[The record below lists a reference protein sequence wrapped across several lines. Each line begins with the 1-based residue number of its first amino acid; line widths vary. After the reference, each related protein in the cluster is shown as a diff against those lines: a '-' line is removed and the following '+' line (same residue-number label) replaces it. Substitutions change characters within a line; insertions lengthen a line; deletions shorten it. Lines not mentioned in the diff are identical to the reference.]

1 MWLMIMCV
9 AGALDL
15 ISPIEPTPQ
24 PEIVQEEIIV
34 EDVND
39 RENLGSS
46 EEIDDSNNL
55 NSSNSL
61 ETLNSSLELP
71 PVPEDEKPSI
81 EELLEKILEKLEKI
95 EENSGRQLDEMEEFE
110 KMIRKVVREEIEN
123 AFKEREQ
130 KKAVKAE
137 PKPEPK
143 PVEKP
148 KPVEEPKQA
157 APSSEVTLY
166 FYPMPGCEPCN
177 RMKQELVTSNMGIPL
192 MQGRYPCTFRDGTPV
207 TTYPSAELMDGGKLV
222 KRWVGY
228 TPAYAIRDEYEL
240 YTLNQTR

>member
-9 AGALDL
+9 AGSLDL
-15 ISPIEPTPQ
+15 ISPPEPAPQ
-24 PEIVQEEIIV
+24 PEVAQEETIV

-46 EEIDDSNNL
+46 EESNSLENL
-55 NSSNSL
+55 NSSI
-61 ETLNSSLELP
+61 ELP

-95 EENSGRQLDEMEEFE
+95 EKNSGQQLDEMEEFE
-110 KMIRKVVREEIEN
+110 KMIRKVVREEIDN

-130 KKAVKAE
+130 KKAVKTA

-143 PVEKP
+143 PVEEPQPEQKP
-148 KPVEEPKQA
+148 A
-157 APSSEVTLY
+157 TGSEVTLF
-166 FYPMPGCEPCN
+166 FYPMPGCEPCV
-177 RMKQELVTSNMGIPL
+177 RMKNELVTSNMGVPL

-240 YTLNQTR
+240 YMLNQTR